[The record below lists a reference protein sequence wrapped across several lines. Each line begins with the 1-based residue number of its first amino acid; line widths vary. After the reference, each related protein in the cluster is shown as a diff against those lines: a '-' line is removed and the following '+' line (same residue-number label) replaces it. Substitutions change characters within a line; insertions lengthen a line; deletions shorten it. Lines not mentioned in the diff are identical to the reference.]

1 MSISLAGFAP
11 ESIRFRGVLAR
22 RFCAFVV
29 DAILIGLFGW
39 AAALGIFLFGI
50 ITLGLGF
57 LLFHII
63 PILPFIYYTALLP
76 QGGTIGQ
83 RLFSLEL
90 REDAELSRRPN
101 YAEAFVW
108 SLLLWVSFALAFL
121 PFLLALTNPRRR
133 AGHDLLSGLVILRT
147 D

>member
-1 MSISLAGFAP
+1 MSTSLTGFASEP
-11 ESIRFRGVLAR
+11 SLFRGVIAR
-22 RFCAFVV
+22 RFFAFIV
-29 DAILIGLFGW
+29 DGILIGIFGW
-39 AAALGIFLFGI
+39 ASALGIFLFGI
-50 ITLGLGF
+50 ITLGFGF

-63 PILPFIYYTALLP
+63 PILPFIYYTLLLP
-76 QGGTIGQ
+76 NGGTIGQ

-90 REDAELSRRPN
+90 REDSDLARRPS

-108 SLLLWVSFALAFL
+108 SLLLWLSFALAFL

-133 AGHDLLSGLVILRT
+133 AGHDLLSGLAIVRT